1 LEVHDEREMARAL
14 DVEGVVIGINNRDL
28 RTFEVSLE
36 TSLRLA
42 GLVPAGRLLVSE
54 SGIKDRGDLEELASA
69 GIDAVLVG
77 ESLLR
82 EEAVAATVSALARA
96 VPVVARRSGEKAH
109 MEEAR

>member
-1 LEVHDEREMARAL
+1 MARAL
-14 DVEGVVIGINNRDL
+14 DLAGAVIGINNRDL

-42 GLVPAGRLLVSE
+42 GLVPTGRLLVSE
-54 SGIKDRGDLEELASA
+54 SGIRDRADLEELASV

-82 EEAVAATVSALARA
+82 VGAVAPAVSALAHP
-96 VPVVARRSGEKAH
+96 VPVVARRSGEKVH
-109 MEEAR
+109 VEEVR